1 MSYLNY
7 GVDQALVDR
16 VKAKMKNPLVKD
28 RVKAEINGL
37 TKFHLQDSAT
47 VGRLVSRLSAIL
59 GEHLNERQRSGII
72 RFVLDQ
78 KIDPNNTFH
87 LIRLWGMFR

>member
-1 MSYLNY
+1 MSYLHY

-16 VKAKMKNPLVKD
+16 VKAKMKNPLVKE
-28 RVKAEINGL
+28 RVKAEMNGL
-37 TKFHLQDSAT
+37 TKLHLQDPSF
-47 VGRLVSRLSAIL
+47 VGRLVQRVSAIL

-78 KIDPNNTFH
+78 QIDPNNTFH
-87 LIRLWGMFR
+87 LLRLWGMFR